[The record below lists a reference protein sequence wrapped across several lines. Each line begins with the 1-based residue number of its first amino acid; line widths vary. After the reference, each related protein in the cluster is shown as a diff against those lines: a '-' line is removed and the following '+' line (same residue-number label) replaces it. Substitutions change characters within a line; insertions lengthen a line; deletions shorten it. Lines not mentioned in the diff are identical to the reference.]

1 MLKLSNDVFRVLVF
15 VHEMHHQLDK
25 ETAVKMYKGMVT
37 LQIMDTIFYEA
48 QRQGRLS
55 FYLTSTGE
63 EAINMATAAALSPHD
78 FILPQVNKLMYH
90 GLMLI

>member
-1 MLKLSNDVFRVLVF
+1 M
-15 VHEMHHQLDK
+15 QLDE
-25 ETAVKMYKGMVT
+25 ETAVRMYKTMVT

-63 EAINMATAAALSPHD
+63 EAISIATAAALSPD
-78 FILPQVNKLMYH
+78 DIILPQVSKLAYYVLFLNARSLNNKLV
-90 GLMLI
+90 